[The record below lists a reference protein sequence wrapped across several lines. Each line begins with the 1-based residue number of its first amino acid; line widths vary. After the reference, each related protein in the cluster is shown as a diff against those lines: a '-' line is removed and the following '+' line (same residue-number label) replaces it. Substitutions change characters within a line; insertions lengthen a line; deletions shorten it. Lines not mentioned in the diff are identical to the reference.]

1 MWCGGLSAHVCR
13 VRTKVCHGK
22 GLARLRMPEHI
33 TARLQQMADHPDS
46 EWEDPDL
53 MKLAA

>member
-1 MWCGGLSAHVCR
+1 MLFAVLVDASEGWRGV
-13 VRTKVCHGK
+13 
-22 GLARLRMPEHI
+22 RMPAHI
-33 TARLQQMADHPDS
+33 VHRLEQMAEHPDS

>member
-1 MWCGGLSAHVCR
+1 MPPHILH
-13 VRTKVCHGK
+13 
-22 GLARLRMPEHI
+22 RLEQI
-33 TARLQQMADHPDS
+33 AENPDS